1 MLTASSRRDGGFK
14 FSRANRYSFFPSFAL
29 AWNVSNE
36 SFLRNSD
43 FINNLKIRAGWGQIG
58 NHGIRPYGTIS
69 NYGISSDVQYGTPT
83 NGISIPVLLNNIANP
98 DLTWETTGT
107 I

>member
-1 MLTASSRRDGGFK
+1 M
-14 FSRANRYSFFPSFAL
+14 
-29 AWNVSNE
+29 
-36 SFLRNSD
+36 
-43 FINNLKIRAGWGQIG
+43 KIRAGWGQIG

-98 DLTWETTGT
+98 DLTGKPLNN
-107 I
+107 IILV